1 MIQQTVDV
9 IQGKQIKSVIT
20 IVIAL
25 GSLTVFLAYL
35 EERKHRRIKRELLE
49 LDRSIKELQLTKL
62 QNGKE

>member
-1 MIQQTVDV
+1 MVQGVDILQDKKIKTVV
-9 IQGKQIKSVIT
+9 A

-35 EERKHRRIKRELLE
+35 EERKHSKIKRELLE

>member
-1 MIQQTVDV
+1 MIQQPIDV

>member
-20 IVIAL
+20 VVIAL

>member
-1 MIQQTVDV
+1 MIQQPIDV
-9 IQGKQIKSVIT
+9 IQGKQIKTVIT

>member
-1 MIQQTVDV
+1 MIQQPIDV
-9 IQGKQIKSVIT
+9 IQAKQIKNVIA

-35 EERKHRRIKRELLE
+35 EERKHSKIKRELLE